1 MVTTPIRIAA
11 VDDHEIVLR
20 GVAGLAWS
28 FPDRITLVASST
40 TVAGLLA
47 QLAESPADIVLF
59 DLHLGDGSQIEES
72 VTALQGTG
80 AKVLV
85 FTSDVRPV
93 PARRAM
99 LAGSCGVALKS
110 DPDEQVVQAIEQ
122 VFAGE
127 FAVTSELAYVLA
139 TDPHLTPKLTPR
151 EVEALELLAAG
162 VPKKAIGRQMDPPV
176 LASTANTYFTRIA
189 QRYAQLGREVGN
201 VYGSLREA
209 YRDGHLDSV

>member
-1 MVTTPIRIAA
+1 MVTAPIRIAA

-20 GVAGLAWS
+20 GVAGLALS
-28 FPDRITLVASST
+28 FPDRLTFVAQGT
-40 TVAGLLA
+40 TVVALLA
-47 QLAESPADIVLF
+47 ELAAEPAEVVLF
-59 DLHLGDGSQIEES
+59 DLHLADGSQIEDS
-72 VTALQGTG
+72 VIAIQETG

-122 VFAGE
+122 VAAGE

-139 TDPHLTPKLTPR
+139 TDPQLTPKLTPR
-151 EVEALELLAAG
+151 EVEALELLASG
-162 VPKKAIGRQMDPPV
+162 IPKKAIGRQMDPPV